1 MVRKKF
7 LAVLMAAAMVGSA
20 CPVYAAGAE
29 DVTEWIQEA
38 VEGAKAL
45 EMDLAI
51 DAPFSIEAEG
61 VSMEMPI
68 SMKGSMKMDME
79 KELGEVGFSVRMSLA
94 GEEENLDVL
103 MYLDSDHVY
112 ATYDGENWECEALDD
127 DSFDDGMDDMDD
139 DVMELFSD
147 DFLEDMA
154 VREGTEDIDGRE
166 CVALDL
172 VIDPDDMDD
181 LSALDDVGDTLYS
194 LGQDMQIGEAT
205 ISLYAD
211 SETYL
216 PVQLT
221 FAIPVTADLAEDSIG
236 VMSCDINGTIGFV
249 SFDAVEI
256 EIPAEALASAFSS
269 NGGDDD
275 VFEDDGD
282 DDVFDDEDGA
292 DEDIP
297 IAEGETVT
305 VGPSGAEISFTAPDD
320 MVDITYDKSL
330 SDFKTYEVEDGELAI
345 SAKGYTTAADEYES
359 DAAYYIDRGETEF
372 AVTEDVEIAGG
383 KAQGLYFKAL
393 DSYSDDGV
401 SYTTLRTYMDVNG
414 QCYVFDYTV
423 FDNEEMDDMVEL
435 VGEVINSVG

>member
-1 MVRKKF
+1 MIRKKIG
-7 LAVLMAAAMVGSA
+7 AVLMAAAMVGSA
-20 CPVYAAGAE
+20 CPVYAADAE
-29 DVTEWIQEA
+29 VVTENIQKA

-45 EMDLAI
+45 EMDLSV

-68 SMKGSMKMDME
+68 SMEGSMKMDMG

-154 VREGTEDIDGRE
+154 VREGMEDINGRE
-166 CVALDL
+166 CIALDL

-181 LSALDDVGDTLYS
+181 LSALDDAGDLLYS
-194 LGQDMQIGEAT
+194 LGQNMQIGEAT

-236 VMSCDINGTIGFV
+236 VMSCDINGTIDFL

-256 EIPAEALASAFSS
+256 EIPAEALASASS
-269 NGGDDD
+269 SDGGDDD
-275 VFEDDGD
+275 VFEDDD
-282 DDVFDDEDGA
+282 DDDDA
-292 DEDIP
+292 VSDEDIP

-305 VGPSGAEISFTAPDD
+305 VGPSGAEISFTAPDN
-320 MVDITYDKSL
+320 MVDTTYDKAL
-330 SDFKTYEVEDGELAI
+330 SDFKTYEVEDGELEI

-359 DAAYYIDRGETEF
+359 DAAYYVDKEETEF

-383 KAQGLYFKAL
+383 RAQGLYFKAL

-401 SYTTLRTYMDVNG
+401 SYTTLRAYMDVNG

-423 FDNEEMDDMVEL
+423 FDNEELDDMVEFI
-435 VGEVINSVG
+435 GEVINSVG